1 MIVIHL
7 RSDSRSRRIARTIIL
22 PMIVHGT
29 VKAIDVNTMSTSI
42 RNDNAQTYAV
52 VESDLVL
59 LETVLNAPR
68 TLKVVP
74 IS

>member
-7 RSDSRSRRIARTIIL
+7 RSDSCSRRIARTIIL